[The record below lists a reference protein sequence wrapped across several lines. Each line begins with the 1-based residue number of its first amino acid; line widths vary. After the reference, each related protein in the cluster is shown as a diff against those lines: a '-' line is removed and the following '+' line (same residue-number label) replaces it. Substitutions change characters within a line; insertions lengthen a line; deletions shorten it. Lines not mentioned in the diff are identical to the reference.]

1 VHTAAREALAD
12 GKPRLV
18 SVQPPDALQ
27 DQGIPA
33 GEERGGV
40 RFAKN
45 MCPSEGSMDIFI
57 EPVLPRPQIV
67 ICGGSPVA
75 VATADLGR
83 RIGFDVTVCAPAAE
97 QAAFG
102 EVERR
107 IEGYALPVMEAGARF
122 VVVSTQGRGDETALQ
137 AALAVDADYVAF
149 VGSRKKADA
158 LKVALGQRGVAPER
172 LAMLKAPAGLDLG
185 AITPE
190 EIAVSIIA
198 EIVAG
203 RRGRQ
208 RREIRAT

>member
-1 VHTAAREALAD
+1 
-12 GKPRLV
+12 
-18 SVQPPDALQ
+18 
-27 DQGIPA
+27 
-33 GEERGGV
+33 
-40 RFAKN
+40 
-45 MCPSEGSMDIFI
+45 
-57 EPVLPRPQIV
+57 
-67 ICGGSPVA
+67 
-75 VATADLGR
+75 
-83 RIGFDVTVCAPAAE
+83 
-97 QAAFG
+97 
-102 EVERR
+102 
-107 IEGYALPVMEAGARF
+107 
-122 VVVSTQGRGDETALQ
+122 VVSTQGRGDEAALQ

-158 LKVALGQRGVAPER
+158 LKVALRERGVAPER